1 LALGSET
8 NYFGMNDVAEHAFT
22 IKNIG
27 DAILIRDH
35 IINMLEQAE
44 VEHEDTNLKRTLMTF
59 IVVGGGFSGIETVG
73 ELNDFVRDS
82 IKHFYHNIDISDV
95 RVILVNSGG
104 RILPEVTE
112 DLSEFALH
120 KIRENG
126 VEVLLNTR
134 LTSVDNTGVKLSDGA
149 KIDAYT
155 VIWAGGGKP
164 NPLLPSL
171 ECEHD
176 KTGRIVTNN
185 YLEVKGY
192 SDGVFALGDCACIMD
207 PNTDKPYPPTA
218 QHAIRQG
225 GVVANNIA
233 AAIRRVKG
241 TKTGNKKTKFDYKTK
256 GMMALIGRKNGV
268 GILMGHRVH
277 GFVGWVIWRFYYLS
291 TLPTVQ
297 KKLRV
302 MVDWFIDLL
311 FKRDVT
317 RLKTAVS
324 VGSFDQNMS
333 TEGKVDDTMKSKV

>member
-1 LALGSET
+1 
-8 NYFGMNDVAEHAFT
+8 MNDVAEHAFT

-27 DAILIRDH
+27 DAILIRNH

-149 KIDAYT
+149 KLDAYT

-176 KTGRIVTNN
+176 KTGRILTNN
-185 YLEVKGY
+185 YLEVEGY

-225 GVVANNIA
+225 GIVANNIA
-233 AAIRRVKG
+233 AAIRRIKG

-268 GILMGHRVH
+268 GILMGYRVH

-317 RLKTAVS
+317 RLKTSVS
-324 VGSFDQNMS
+324 VGNSDQNMS
-333 TEGKVDDTMKSKV
+333 TEGKVDDPMKSKI